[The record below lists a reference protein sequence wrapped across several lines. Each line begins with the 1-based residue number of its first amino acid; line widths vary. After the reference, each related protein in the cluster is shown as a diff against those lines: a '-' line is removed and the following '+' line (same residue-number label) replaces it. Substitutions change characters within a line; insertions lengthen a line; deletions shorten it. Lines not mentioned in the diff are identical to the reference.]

1 VVSLMH
7 GFLILSQSGFGL
19 VVDAEK
25 GLVVVSRA
33 IVPYD
38 LCDVSVT
45 IAESVIVEGKV
56 LFLHP
61 LQNYAIVQYD
71 PALVNAPVQSARLS
85 EEPMR
90 QGL

>member
-1 VVSLMH
+1 M
-7 GFLILSQSGFGL
+7 
-19 VVDAEK
+19 VDAKK
-25 GLVVVSRA
+25 GLVIVSRA

-45 IAESVIVEGKV
+45 IAESVIVEGQV

-71 PALVNAPVQSARLS
+71 PELVDAPVESAVLS
-85 EEPMR
+85 EDSMR
-90 QGL
+90 QGIDIPSY